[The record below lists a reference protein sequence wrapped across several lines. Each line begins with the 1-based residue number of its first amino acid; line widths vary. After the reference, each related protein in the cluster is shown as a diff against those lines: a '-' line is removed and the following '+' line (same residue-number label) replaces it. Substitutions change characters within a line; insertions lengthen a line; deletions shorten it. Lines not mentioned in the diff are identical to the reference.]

1 MEISELK
8 AVVREETGKG
18 PARRLRDKGFTPA
31 VFYGAGAE
39 TLAMSVN
46 TADLRSLMKAKE
58 DNVFIKLVFDDKG
71 KKMEKLSIIKELQS
85 QPVTRKF
92 LHADFYEVSMDHEV
106 TLDVPLHFKGTAVG
120 ISNGGELLH
129 QKRDLKVSCL
139 PAELPEFIEVDVS
152 GLDIGDSIKVHEV
165 QVAKGITVVDAADA
179 VIVSVVTTR
188 AAAAAATEAVEEEAP
203 KAPEVMKQK
212 AVEKEA

>member
-31 VFYGAGAE
+31 VFYGAGSK

-58 DNVFIKLVFDDKG
+58 DNVFIKLVIEDKG
-71 KKMEKLSIIKELQS
+71 SKLEKLSIIKELQS
-85 QPVTRKF
+85 QPVTRRF

-120 ISNGGELLH
+120 VSNGGELLH
-129 QKRDLKVSCL
+129 QKRELKVSCL
-139 PAELPEFIEVDVS
+139 PAALPEFIEINVS
-152 GLDIGDSIKVHEV
+152 GLDIGGSIKVHDIS
-165 QVAKGITVVDAADA
+165 VAKGITVIDSADA
-179 VIVSVVTTR
+179 VVVSVVSTR
-188 AAAAAATEAVEEEAP
+188 AGAAAAAESVEEEAS
-203 KAPEVMKQK
+203 KAPDVIKQK
-212 AVEKEA
+212 PVE

>member
-1 MEISELK
+1 MEICELK

-39 TLAMSVN
+39 TFAMSVN
-46 TADLRSLMKAKE
+46 TADLRSLMKNKE
-58 DNVFIKLVFDDKG
+58 DNVFIKLIIEGKG
-71 KKMEKLSIIKELQS
+71 KTLEKLSMIKELQS

-106 TLDVPLHFKGTAVG
+106 TMDVPLHFKGAAVG
-120 ISNGGELLH
+120 VGNGGELLH

-139 PAELPEFIEVDVS
+139 PTALPEFIEVDVS
-152 GLDIGDSIKVHEV
+152 GLDIGDSIKV
-165 QVAKGITVVDAADA
+165 QGISVPAGVTVTDSADA
-179 VIVSVVTTR
+179 VVVSVVTTR
-188 AAAAAATEAVEEEAP
+188 AAMAAATEAAVEEEAA
-203 KAPEVMKQK
+203 KTPEVIKQK
-212 AVEKEA
+212 SAE

>member
-1 MEISELK
+1 MEICELK

-39 TLAMSVN
+39 TFAMSVN
-46 TADLRSLMKAKE
+46 TADLRSLMKNKE
-58 DNVFIKLVFDDKG
+58 DNVFIKLIIEGKG
-71 KKMEKLSIIKELQS
+71 KKLEKLSMIKELQS
-85 QPVTRKF
+85 QPVSRKF

-106 TLDVPLHFKGTAVG
+106 TMDVPLHFKGSAVG
-120 ISNGGELLH
+120 VKNGGELLH

-139 PAELPEFIEVDVS
+139 PASLPEFIEVDVS
-152 GLDIGDSIKVHEV
+152 GLDIGDSIKVHDIS
-165 QVAKGITVVDAADA
+165 VAAGITLIDSTDA
-179 VIVSVVTTR
+179 VVVSVVATR
-188 AAAAAATEAVEEEAP
+188 AAMAAATEAAVEEETS

-212 AVEKEA
+212 AAE